1 MKKTLTVL
9 MMVLL
14 AAMLIVSCDNKTNEP
29 KSETPSETPTTP
41 SEPTPS
47 NPTTPTKTTYT
58 VTFDVNGGTGTFADK
73 TTGTDGKV
81 SKPETDPKKTNA
93 VFLYWSK
100 DKSTEFDFDT
110 ALTERT
116 TLYAVWKTEF
126 SVGDIGPAGGY
137 IFYDCDADNNI
148 EKEDKDG
155 ARKYNL
161 DGLTSSECGW
171 RYLEAAPS
179 DLTVTDSGEVMT
191 TFSFGLYDP
200 DGGTNWVEIGT
211 STDVGKGQENTTAII
226 SKITSNV
233 AASRCSS
240 WTYKDYGDWFLPSLN
255 ELVLMYNNL
264 KAKNTG
270 GTWAD
275 EEYLSSTEKD
285 MLNAYGVFFSNGNQ
299 ENYNRDRP
307 YRVRPVRAFK

>member
-14 AAMLIVSCDNKTNEP
+14 AAMLIVSCDGSSKEP
-29 KSETPSETPTTP
+29 KSETPAETPTTP
-41 SEPTPS
+41 
-47 NPTTPTKTTYT
+47 TTSTYT

-137 IFYDCDADNNI
+137 IFYDCDADNDSGN
-148 EKEDKDG
+148 
-155 ARKYNL
+155 A
-161 DGLTSSECGW
+161 DGLISTECCW

-211 STDVGKGQENTTAII
+211 SADVGKGQENTTAIT

-233 AASRCSS
+233 AASRCYS
-240 WTYKDYGDWFLPSLN
+240 WTYKDYSDWFLPSLN